1 MTFLAINKPDS
12 RRHPAPARSAAL
24 DLRTATSLEQQDSHN
39 PPAQETS
46 EHEASDQTKL
56 DHAWTQRLA
65 NASQLSHNFANI
77 AVQAHGEQVPAPIQ
91 PELAPQPYTAGVQAQ
106 FSQPAPAYGPGGGM
120 NVVQGRFVIEQ
131 PRIQQESV
139 ADALTQVVQPP
150 GEALQRYPTI
160 DDGGREDAVI
170 YVIYKN
176 NGKTDGSNV
185 LYVGQ
190 TTAKREFQRFQ
201 EHASNDAWAPW
212 YIHATATGL
221 DYTVDRAKW
230 PYDYRVIEN
239 LKDVTKFETTVAEQW
254 WLEYYLKKGMT
265 LLNDSTPCT
274 IENFNK
280 RSGIAALY
288 DPTRIGVDKSYK
300 PSLKAK

>member
-1 MTFLAINKPDS
+1 MTFQAINKPDS
-12 RRHPAPARSAAL
+12 RHHPAPVRRYSLGLSPATNQVQSGFQEPPIQKAAAHDAL
-24 DLRTATSLEQQDSHN
+24 DRNDLDTAWS
-39 PPAQETS
+39 
-46 EHEASDQTKL
+46 
-56 DHAWTQRLA
+56 QRLA
-65 NASQLSHNFANI
+65 SAAQLSHNFAHI
-77 AVQAHGEQVPAPIQ
+77 AVHAPGEQVPAPIQ
-91 PELAPQPYTAGVQAQ
+91 PELALQPHTSGVQPQ
-106 FSQPAPAYGPGGGM
+106 FSQARPALSAGGGM
-120 NVVQGRFVIEQ
+120 SVGQARFVIEQ
-131 PRIQQESV
+131 PHVQQASA

-212 YIHATATGL
+212 YIHATAAGL

-230 PYDYRVIEN
+230 PYDYHVVEN

-254 WLEYYLKKGMT
+254 WLEYYLKKGTT

-280 RSGIAALY
+280 RSGNPALY
-288 DPTRIGVDKSYK
+288 DPKKWPELKNWK